1 MSDSPPPPS
10 VVVVAEGCAPA
21 LLLPG
26 DLIGRAD
33 TAAFTI
39 NDPGISEVHCYVSL
53 RGGALWLLALRGRM
67 GVNGQ
72 LISEVRLEVGLTVRL
87 SRTCTMEVTDVVEPR
102 QVLVFSSPDLGQRL
116 LSRSCSLRCDP
127 LPTLEPGAR
136 SEALLQLWPSGDRWF
151 WRDATG
157 TTGEI
162 SDQIEWTLNNRV
174 YTASWVDLED
184 LSAPATVHNDRLD
197 APLRLVAQ
205 YDSVH
210 IYKGDRLRVA
220 VSGRGAQLIS
230 ELVAFGG
237 PVRWEVLA
245 GEIWGSDIPR
255 DRLRAMLDVTL
266 QRLRKRL
273 SAASVRPTL
282 VSATNTGQIELLLHP
297 NDKVE
302 ADL

>member
-1 MSDSPPPPS
+1 MSDSPQSPS
-10 VVVVAEGCAPA
+10 VVVVAEGRAPA

-53 RGGALWLLALRGRM
+53 RGGALWLLALRGRI

-72 LISEVRLEVGLTVRL
+72 VTHEVRLEVGLTVRL
-87 SRTCTMEVTDVVEPR
+87 SRTCTLLVESVVEPR
-102 QVLVFSSPDLGQRL
+102 QVLVFSGPSLGQRL
-116 LSRSCSLRCDP
+116 LSRSCSLLLDP

-136 SEALLQLWPSGDRWF
+136 TDALLQLWPSGDRWF
-151 WRDATG
+151 WRDSTG

-162 SDQIEWTLNNRV
+162 HEELEWTVNGEV
-174 YTASWVDLED
+174 YTACWVELDD
-184 LSAPATVHNDRLD
+184 LSAPATVRSDRVD

-210 IYKGDRLRVA
+210 IHKGDRLRVA

-245 GEIWGSDIPR
+245 GEIWGSDIAR

-273 SAASVRPTL
+273 STAGVRPNL
-282 VSATNTGQIELLLHP
+282 VSATNTGHIELLLNP
-297 NDKVE
+297 NDQVE